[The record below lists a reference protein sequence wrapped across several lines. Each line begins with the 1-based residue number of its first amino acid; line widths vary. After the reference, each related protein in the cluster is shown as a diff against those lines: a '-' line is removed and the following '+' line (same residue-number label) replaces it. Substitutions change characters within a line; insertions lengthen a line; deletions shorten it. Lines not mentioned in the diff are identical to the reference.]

1 MRLEGFRRS
10 RRGGASNLRWLDVRT
25 LLEWAS
31 RLGYAARGLVYLG
44 VGAIAFLAAVDL
56 TPRSHGPKAVLAAW
70 AAWPLG
76 LVIIAAIGL
85 GLLGFA
91 VWRGLQAVF
100 DADRHGVSPKALVIR
115 VGQAVSGVIYG
126 ALAWSAFALLDQFED
141 VGEADEEQSAHH
153 MAAGLLSMPHG
164 DKLLLLGGV
173 VMLGVGVGN
182 IVQGAA
188 QNFGK
193 RLGCSDVVCARVV
206 PLARLGYGARGLATL
221 PTGLFLI
228 KAGWDV
234 RSRDARGWGGALQA
248 IEDQP
253 FGSWVLGLI
262 ALGLIAFGL
271 FGFVEAAF
279 RRIRPPA
286 EII

>member
-1 MRLEGFRRS
+1 VRLEGS
-10 RRGGASNLRWLDVRT
+10 RLGRLVDAARPRWLDVKT

-44 VGAIAFLAAVDL
+44 VGAITFLAAVDM
-56 TPRSHGPKAVLAAW
+56 TPRSQGPKGVLAAW

-76 LVIIAAIGL
+76 MVIIAVIGL

-100 DADRHGVSPKALVIR
+100 DADRHGVSPKAWAVR
-115 VGQAVSGVIYG
+115 AGQAVSGVIYG
-126 ALAWSAFALLDQFED
+126 ALAWSAFELLDQFED

-164 DKLLLLGGV
+164 DKLLLIGGV
-173 VMLGVGVGN
+173 VMLSVGVGN
-182 IVQGAA
+182 IVQGVA
-188 QNFGK
+188 QDFGK
-193 RLGCSDVVCARVV
+193 RLGCSDAVCARVV

-221 PTGLFLI
+221 PAGLFLI
-228 KAGWDV
+228 KAGWDAH
-234 RSRDARGWGGALQA
+234 SRDARSWASALQA
-248 IEDQP
+248 IEAQP

-262 ALGLIAFGL
+262 ALGLVAFGL

-279 RRIRPPA
+279 RRIHPPA
-286 EII
+286 AII